1 MGRFVRKSL
10 RLLLLYGPLLF
21 IPAFLYLAYNY
32 ISSKS
37 PQYKVSAAI
46 SLKDVPQQTA
56 IKDLKSKELIN
67 SVLDRMSLEASYF
80 FADQPRQEIYPDSSP
95 VKVVVKNLK
104 NGPNPVWISLR
115 ATDAHQFELTRGDTS
130 EFYRFREPISENYG
144 TFVVVR
150 NPRVDMVE
158 KPVIVELLSRPQMI
172 TILNNDLHVGAGHKA
187 DIVQLAL
194 VTGNPKKGADFLN
207 ALLNIYGGTIRR
219 DDNAAPA
226 TKTITTV
233 QHDTI
238 KKSGKDVRILK
249 SKIAD
254 LTNQIASLKELEKSA
269 GTTVQ
274 VRTGGVDKD
283 QAKIYQAVDSYI
295 KQPVD
300 QFVQVP
306 YVDEIEDPELNDQV
320 NEFNELELSRR
331 HYTAQAQVDSMNRKL
346 MTLRSSIV
354 EQIHAYL
361 RIGQAESTTRP
372 PKSYYEAQVAAKQRR
387 LDEINSEI
395 SAAGTAGFTVVKNNK
410 EKTISVAGASS
421 KLVVVEKPQDNVEYI
436 PVNAIKIYVI
446 AFLAGLLFPIAGWI
460 VRVVHRNSSSRR
472 RLTEPGKLDG
482 QLNDFFHVKQV
493 D

>member
-1 MGRFVRKSL
+1 
-10 RLLLLYGPLLF
+10 
-21 IPAFLYLAYNY
+21 
-32 ISSKS
+32 
-37 PQYKVSAAI
+37 
-46 SLKDVPQQTA
+46 
-56 IKDLKSKELIN
+56 
-67 SVLDRMSLEASYF
+67 
-80 FADQPRQEIYPDSSP
+80 
-95 VKVVVKNLK
+95 
-104 NGPNPVWISLR
+104 
-115 ATDAHQFELTRGDTS
+115 
-130 EFYRFREPISENYG
+130 
-144 TFVVVR
+144 
-150 NPRVDMVE
+150 
-158 KPVIVELLSRPQMI
+158 
-172 TILNNDLHVGAGHKA
+172 
-187 DIVQLAL
+187 
-194 VTGNPKKGADFLN
+194 
-207 ALLNIYGGTIRR
+207 
-219 DDNAAPA
+219 
-226 TKTITTV
+226 
-233 QHDTI
+233 
-238 KKSGKDVRILK
+238 
-249 SKIAD
+249 
-254 LTNQIASLKELEKSA
+254 
-269 GTTVQ
+269 
-274 VRTGGVDKD
+274 
-283 QAKIYQAVDSYI
+283 DSYI

-331 HYTAQAQVDSMNRKL
+331 HYTAQTQVDSMNRKL

-410 EKTISVAGASS
+410 EKTISLAGASS

-482 QLNDFFHVKQV
+482 QLNDFFHVKQI